1 MRSQYVKYKPKKI
14 LNIHKHADSW
24 FWDKYSAHPYIGCE
38 HGCEYCYSRE
48 NKYSRYSNSDNFL
61 KIIKIKDK
69 APELLR
75 KELTKV
81 AKDIIVGDYQP
92 VEKETKLSR
101 L

>member
-1 MRSQYVKYKPKKI
+1 
-14 LNIHKHADSW
+14 
-24 FWDKYSAHPYIGCE
+24 
-38 HGCEYCYSRE
+38 
-48 NKYSRYSNSDNFL
+48 L